1 MESEDAAKRKRTSLF
16 RRALLNQYNY
26 ILLGSTAL
34 FSLATGS
41 VLPAIVGAGAEVLWL
56 VLGPDTVPFR
66 KWVAKQEAREE
77 KQRLAAEMAALI
89 AGLGEGYRDRYDALA
104 ALANE
109 ITGLAGENH
118 SLEASLL
125 QDEMAKLDQL
135 LQSFLRM
142 AASHQRLGQ
151 YLRENPIA
159 EVERD
164 ITRAQRSL
172 KQEDD
177 ARVQASLKQALSLA
191 QRRLAKHQQIEGTWK
206 ALSVQME
213 TLEKSFDYLKSH
225 ILGMGT
231 HEELASALNDLVTGV
246 ASVSEIEASAA
257 ELGDEL
263 RAGAAASRLAAV
275 GDKR

>member
-1 MESEDAAKRKRTSLF
+1 
-16 RRALLNQYNY
+16 
-26 ILLGSTAL
+26 
-34 FSLATGS
+34 
-41 VLPAIVGAGAEVLWL
+41 
-56 VLGPDTVPFR
+56 
-66 KWVAKQEAREE
+66 
-77 KQRLAAEMAALI
+77 RLAAEIAALI
-89 AGLGEGYRDRYDALA
+89 AGLGEGYRDRYQALA
-104 ALANE
+104 ALSAE
-109 ITGLAGENH
+109 ITGLASENH

-164 ITRAQRSL
+164 ITRAQRAL

-191 QRRLAKHQQIEGTWK
+191 QRRLAKHQQIEATWK

-231 HEELASALNDLVTGV
+231 HEELASA
-246 ASVSEIEASAA
+246 
-257 ELGDEL
+257 
-263 RAGAAASRLAAV
+263 
-275 GDKR
+275 